1 MNIPSP
7 MRFAEYHR
15 YISFGMDNA
24 LLVMIFMAEQWNDL
38 VIKNEESA
46 KKEQIH

>member
-1 MNIPSP
+1 MNIPRP
-7 MRFAEYHR
+7 MRSAEYRR

-24 LLVMIFMAEQWNDL
+24 LLVFMAEQWNDL
-38 VIKNEESA
+38 AIKNESA

>member
-1 MNIPSP
+1 MNIPRP
-7 MRFAEYHR
+7 MRSAEYHR

-24 LLVMIFMAEQWNDL
+24 LLVTIFMPEQWNDL
-38 VIKNEESA
+38 AIKNESA